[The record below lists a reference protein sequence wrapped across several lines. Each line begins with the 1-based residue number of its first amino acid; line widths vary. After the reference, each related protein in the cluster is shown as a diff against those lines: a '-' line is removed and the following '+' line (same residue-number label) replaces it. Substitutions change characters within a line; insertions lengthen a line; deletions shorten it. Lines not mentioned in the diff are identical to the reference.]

1 MTERMLAGRL
11 LQLCLVPLSLLICQQ
26 TEEVEEVPSDSP
38 VAAALVSGENSD
50 LGKCYLCYLS
60 SSHHLVISP
69 YCQGNIPGM
78 LVSSERS
85 PRLGS
90 LAGSDTW
97 VRRNTIKRNIT
108 MNVETH

>member
-1 MTERMLAGRL
+1 MLAGRL
-11 LQLCLVPLSLLICQQ
+11 LQLCLVPLSLLICQE
-26 TEEVEEVPSDSP
+26 TEEVEEEVLSDSP

-60 SSHHLVISP
+60 SSHHLIISP

-97 VRRNTIKRNIT
+97 VRRKREISQ
-108 MNVETH
+108 